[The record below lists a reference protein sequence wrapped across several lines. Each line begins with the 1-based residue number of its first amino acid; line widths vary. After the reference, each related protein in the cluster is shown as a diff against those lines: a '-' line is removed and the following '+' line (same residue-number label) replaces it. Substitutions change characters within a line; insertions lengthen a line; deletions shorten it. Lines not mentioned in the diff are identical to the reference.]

1 MALSTVQ
8 NQKKY
13 SLSQDLNILFLICQ
27 LFEGKFWSENF
38 CNNEGKHFLRL
49 WPERCHFTVSVNQI
63 KPEPVFRINLF
74 ILQG

>member
-8 NQKKY
+8 NKKILAVARFKY
-13 SLSQDLNILFLICQ
+13 IIFDLPIVCR
-27 LFEGKFWSENF
+27 KFWAENF
-38 CNNEGKHFLRL
+38 CNKEGKHFLRL